1 MASSPLLGELTRFL
15 AEPDLSKILLSWS
28 LLQNDRSEWFGITF
42 TVILQISNMDYLQT
56 AANVGNTWFRENG
69 VLRFIILKSLFM
81 CLITHF

>member
-42 TVILQISNMDYLQT
+42 TVILQISNMDYFLERRRYVVKT
-56 AANVGNTWFRENG
+56 DPIRLAIREQCK
-69 VLRFIILKSLFM
+69 RKTIF
-81 CLITHF
+81 